1 MITYKNSLGL
11 TLMLLVFFGCSSLK
25 TFTTNTQPEYS
36 FSEEQLMD
44 IQYFI
49 SSPVTLQ
56 LQEKKKK
63 SKITK
68 DNEVNSKKV
77 YYREDLIIDEET
89 PGIAEI
95 LQENKIT
102 VKFSDDIA
110 LGFVPDSAS
119 TKGVYKLAT
128 FNEQDIKD
136 KSEVSYKEKTW
147 VIRFGKPGSKF
158 LGLLWD
164 EDEFKT
170 KGRPSLLYTLKADQE
185 KEYKTVVLKGKE
197 LK

>member
-1 MITYKNSLGL
+1 MITSRNSLSL
-11 TLMLLVFFGCSSLK
+11 ILVLLVFFSCSSLK

-36 FSEEQLMD
+36 FTQEQLLD

-56 LQEKKKK
+56 LQEKKRK

-95 LQENKIT
+95 LQGNKIT

-110 LGFVPDSAS
+110 LGFTPDTAAA
-119 TKGVYKLAT
+119 KGVYKLTT
-128 FNEQDIKD
+128 FNNQYITD
-136 KSEVSYKEKTW
+136 KSEVSYKSKTW

-158 LGLLWD
+158 LGLFYD
-164 EDEFKT
+164 ENKFEE
-170 KGRPSLLYTLKADQE
+170 KGRPSLLYNLKSDYE